1 MATGRRVQK
10 QPAFVLARHPFS
22 ESSLIIDAY
31 SRDHGRVPVLAKG
44 ARRLKSPHRGLLQA
58 FTPVLLDWSGRR
70 ELVTL
75 TRAEPA
81 GRPVRLGGRALMCGF
96 YANEL
101 LLRFLHRGDPHE
113 ALFDAYAGLIADLDD
128 GADPEWSLRVF
139 ETVLLRD
146 AGYGL
151 VLDREVVGR
160 REIEENGDY
169 RYIIGRGPVLAD
181 GEGFGGTPVRGE
193 TLIALRGRGFPGAL
207 ARREAKRLTRALL
220 GELLE
225 GRGLRSRA
233 VFVQMYGREGPD

>member
-1 MATGRRVQK
+1 MAAGRRVQK
-10 QPAFVLARHPFS
+10 QPAFILARHPFS
-22 ESSLIIDAY
+22 ESSLIVDAY

-75 TRAEPA
+75 TRAEAA
-81 GRPVRLGGRALMCGF
+81 GPPIRLGGRALMCGF

-113 ALFDAYAGLIADLDD
+113 ALFDAYASLISGLDD
-128 GADPEWSLRVF
+128 GGDPEWSLRVF
-139 ETVLLRD
+139 ETALLRD

-151 VLDREVVGR
+151 VLDREVIDQRAIEAEGR
-160 REIEENGDY
+160 Y
-169 RYIIGRGPVLAD
+169 RYIAGRGPVAAD
-181 GEGFGGTPVRGE
+181 SEGFGGTPVRGQ
-193 TLIALRGRGFPGAL
+193 TLIALRSNGDPGDV

-220 GELLE
+220 GDLLE
-225 GRGLRSRA
+225 GRALRSRA
-233 VFVQMYGREGPD
+233 VFVQMYGRDGDD